1 MPHLKQKN
9 KYKHA
14 FCENIKLAP
23 IMHSQYQE
31 DTEADFFPEL
41 DLREILVSCCK
52 TDFSKTD

>member
-41 DLREILVSCCK
+41 DL
-52 TDFSKTD
+52 

>member
-1 MPHLKQKN
+1 MPHLKQKIN
-9 KYKHA
+9 NKHA

-41 DLREILVSCCK
+41 DL
-52 TDFSKTD
+52 